1 MIFFSLSLV
10 FSKLTQ
16 CNNVLNCFQI
26 IQVNASDLDTGNNA
40 RITYRIVD
48 AGADNASLTH
58 GNNHRESSLGLNGP
72 DADLAQHFGIFPN
85 SGWIYLR
92 AALDRESRD
101 RYELTVLATDNGTPA
116 AHARARVLVRVLD
129 ANDNDP
135 KFQKETYEFRIEENL
150 RRGAFVGVVAA
161 TDLDIGEN
169 AAIRYSLLPTNSSFQ
184 VHPVTG
190 ESRLPL
196 AIN

>member
-1 MIFFSLSLV
+1 M
-10 FSKLTQ
+10 
-16 CNNVLNCFQI
+16 
-26 IQVNASDLDTGNNA
+26 NATDLDTGNNA

-48 AGADNASLTH
+48 AGADNTSLTSS
-58 GNNHRESSLGLNGP
+58 NHLHVPTASSST
-72 DADLAQHFGIFPN
+72 ASSSDLAQHFGIFPN

-135 KFQKETYEFRIEENL
+135 RFQRDSYEFRIEENL
-150 RRGAFVGVVAA
+150 RRGAVVGVVSA

-169 AAIRYSLLPTNSSFQ
+169 AAIRYSLLPANSSFQ

-190 ESRLPL
+190 EFPL
-196 AIN
+196 GHKLVSPPAAAAGVECVVWCVR

>member
-1 MIFFSLSLV
+1 M
-10 FSKLTQ
+10 
-16 CNNVLNCFQI
+16 
-26 IQVNASDLDTGNNA
+26 NATDLDTGNNA

-48 AGADNASLTH
+48 AGADNASLT
-58 GNNHRESSLGLNGP
+58 SSSQLHVP
-72 DADLAQHFGIFPN
+72 SASSSSSSSTASSSSDLAQHFGIFPN

-135 KFQKETYEFRIEENL
+135 RFQRDSYEFRIEENL
-150 RRGAFVGVVAA
+150 RRGAVVGVVSA

-169 AAIRYSLLPTNSSFQ
+169 AAIRYSLLPANSSFQ

-190 ESRLPL
+190 EFPL
-196 AIN
+196 GHKLVSPAGVAWCVR

>member
-1 MIFFSLSLV
+1 M
-10 FSKLTQ
+10 
-16 CNNVLNCFQI
+16 
-26 IQVNASDLDTGNNA
+26 NATDLDTGNNA

-48 AGADNASLTH
+48 AGADNASL
-58 GNNHRESSLGLNGP
+58 SSSGLNVPGASGSAVSSSSASSS
-72 DADLAQHFGIFPN
+72 DVTQHFGIFPN

-135 KFQKETYEFRIEENL
+135 RFQRDSYEFRIEENQ
-150 RRGAFVGVVAA
+150 RRGAVVGVVSA

-169 AAIRYSLLPTNSSFQ
+169 AAIRYSLLPANSSFQ

-190 ESRLPL
+190 EFSS
-196 AIN
+196 ASSS

>member
-1 MIFFSLSLV
+1 M
-10 FSKLTQ
+10 
-16 CNNVLNCFQI
+16 
-26 IQVNASDLDTGNNA
+26 NASDLDTGNNA

-48 AGADNASLTH
+48 AGADNASQ
-58 GNNHRESSLGLNGP
+58 SLASVGDGGR

-135 KFQKETYEFRIEENL
+135 RFQRESYEFRIEENL
-150 RRGAFVGVVAA
+150 RRGAVVGVVSASDA
-161 TDLDIGEN
+161 DLGEN
-169 AAIRYSLLPTNSSFQ
+169 AAIRYSLLPANSSFQ

-190 ESRLPL
+190 ESMHPL

>member
-1 MIFFSLSLV
+1 M
-10 FSKLTQ
+10 
-16 CNNVLNCFQI
+16 
-26 IQVNASDLDTGNNA
+26 NATDLDTGNNA

-48 AGADNASLTH
+48 AGADNASLTS
-58 GNNHRESSLGLNGP
+58 NGLNVPGASSSSSSSASSSS
-72 DADLAQHFGIFPN
+72 DVAQHFGIFPN

-135 KFQKETYEFRIEENL
+135 RFQRDNYEFRIEENQ
-150 RRGAFVGVVAA
+150 RRGAVVGVVSA

-169 AAIRYSLLPTNSSFQ
+169 AAIRYSLLPANSSFQ

-190 ESRLPL
+190 EFS
-196 AIN
+196 AASSS

>member
-1 MIFFSLSLV
+1 M
-10 FSKLTQ
+10 
-16 CNNVLNCFQI
+16 
-26 IQVNASDLDTGNNA
+26 NATDLDTGNNA

-48 AGADNASLTH
+48 AGADNASLA
-58 GNNHRESSLGLNGP
+58 SSSRLNVPSASSTASSSGSSS
-72 DADLAQHFGIFPN
+72 DLAQHFGIFPN

-135 KFQKETYEFRIEENL
+135 RFQRDSYEFRIEENL
-150 RRGAFVGVVAA
+150 RRGAVVGVVSA

-169 AAIRYSLLPTNSSFQ
+169 AAIRYSLLPANSSFQ

-190 ESRLPL
+190 EFPF